1 MTIPSNDS
9 YYDILEEEHENIYLN
24 GIVWCKVKNE
34 MWRVIIIQIPSVDR
48 KEDSEYL
55 KIKWIDTIKEDKVI
69 IKNVSL
75 D

>member
-1 MTIPSNDS
+1 
-9 YYDILEEEHENIYLN
+9 
-24 GIVWCKVKNE
+24 